1 MGQFTVCFAHQHA
14 AADSESCLIWAAA
27 AAAQWAT
34 RVADVEGVVRLLL
47 PACPPACLS
56 PEGRIVYMVLSLVV

>member
-34 RVADVEGVVRLLL
+34 RVADVEGVVRVL
-47 PACPPACLS
+47 PACLPVRPPRDALFTWFC
-56 PEGRIVYMVLSLVV
+56 R

>member
-27 AAAQWAT
+27 AAAAQWAT
-34 RVADVEGVVRLLL
+34 RVADVEGVVRVL
-47 PACPPACLS
+47 PACLS

>member
-34 RVADVEGVVRLLL
+34 RVADVEGVVRVL
-47 PACPPACLS
+47 PACLS
-56 PEGRIVYMVLSLVV
+56 PGGRIVYMVLSLVV

>member
-27 AAAQWAT
+27 ARAQWAT
-34 RVADVEGVVRLLL
+34 RVADVEGVVRVL
-47 PACPPACLS
+47 PAPCLAA

>member
-27 AAAQWAT
+27 AAQWAT
-34 RVADVEGVVRLLL
+34 RVADVEGVVRVL
-47 PACPPACLS
+47 PACLS

>member
-34 RVADVEGVVRLLL
+34 RVADVEGVVRVL
-47 PACPPACLS
+47 PACLPACLS

>member
-27 AAAQWAT
+27 AAAAQWAT
-34 RVADVEGVVRLLL
+34 RVADVKGVVRVL
-47 PACPPACLS
+47 PACLS

>member
-27 AAAQWAT
+27 AQWAT
-34 RVADVEGVVRLLL
+34 RVADVEGVVRVL
-47 PACPPACLS
+47 PACLS

>member
-27 AAAQWAT
+27 AAAAQWAT
-34 RVADVEGVVRLLL
+34 RVADVEGVVRVLPACL
-47 PACPPACLS
+47 PACPPRDALFTWFC
-56 PEGRIVYMVLSLVV
+56 R

>member
-34 RVADVEGVVRLLL
+34 RVADVEGVVRLL
-47 PACPPACLS
+47 PACPPVPRGTHCLH
-56 PEGRIVYMVLSLVV
+56 GFVVSCLI